1 METNVGDAASLAL
14 LLYNDLGLAIQRGC
28 LLLNQQACD
37 LHLQPGCTVHE
48 HLEYHTNF
56 WKSVEVTIEVKAGTI
71 EVLENM
77 TWPDSSQ

>member
-14 LLYNDLGLAIQRGC
+14 LLYNDLDLAIQRGC

-37 LHLQPGCTVHE
+37 LHLQP
-48 HLEYHTNF
+48 HTSF

-77 TWPDSSQ
+77 TWPDSVQ